1 MFSHINNM
9 LSRMAVSI
17 EKSSAFNHFKF
28 YFTFRL
34 ILNVII
40 PTKLRFR
47 LSAVFKQNKNS
58 RLFPRGIQGGINK
71 ITKTIR
77 LTVIISLAWVKNES
91 VENGTGFPERWM
103 SDIVYTSHRKC
114 ETCCRSLPSFL
125 KVDDSKKSPIFSDGI
140 PNLR

>member
-17 EKSSAFNHFKF
+17 KKSSAFNHFKF
-28 YFTFRL
+28 YFTFRS

-47 LSAVFKQNKNS
+47 LSAVFKQNKN
-58 RLFPRGIQGGINK
+58 RRHFPRGIQGGINK

-77 LTVIISLAWVKNES
+77 LTVIICLGKKRIGRKRYRISRTMDLRHFLHVPSKVRNLLS
-91 VENGTGFPERWM
+91 V
-103 SDIVYTSHRKC
+103 SAIV
-114 ETCCRSLPSFL
+114 
-125 KVDDSKKSPIFSDGI
+125 SKS
-140 PNLR
+140 RRQ